1 MNSLAFLSE
10 CFSPF
15 LFLETFRV
23 NACASLFLDQY
34 MPTVK
39 ANISIDTFESVS
51 PNVIEKGT
59 TMTKGE
65 KDNQEELKSVK
76 KISREK

>member
-1 MNSLAFLSE
+1 
-10 CFSPF
+10 
-15 LFLETFRV
+15 
-23 NACASLFLDQY
+23 